1 MKTLLFIFLFTFTAL
16 ATEQYYAESATF
28 SLNGQ
33 NENMYSAESETFS
46 ITIPAEEQNVYS
58 AESAVFELTGIN
70 EIPEPSLIYCLLFAG
85 CYLLVK
91 NYDKI

>member
-1 MKTLLFIFLFTFTAL
+1 MKILILITFFSISAL
-16 ATEQYYAESATF
+16 ATEQYYAESAVF

-33 NENMYSAESETFS
+33 NANTYSAESQTFS
-46 ITIPAEEQNVYS
+46 INLLSEAANVFS

-70 EIPEPSLIYCLLFAG
+70 EIPEPGFIYCLLFIG

-91 NYDKI
+91 KGK

>member
-1 MKTLLFIFLFTFTAL
+1 MKILLFIFFFSFTAL

-33 NENMYSAESETFS
+33 SENTYLAESGTFS
-46 ITIPAEEQNVYS
+46 INLPVINVYF
-58 AESAVFELTGIN
+58 AESTTFKLTGIN
-70 EIPEPSLIYCLLFAG
+70 EIPEPGFIYYLLFIS

-91 NYDKI
+91 KGK

>member
-70 EIPEPSLIYCLLFAG
+70 EIPEPGLIYCLLFAG

>member
-1 MKTLLFIFLFTFTAL
+1 MKILFFIFLFSFTAL

-33 NENMYSAESETFS
+33 NVNTHAAESQTFS
-46 ITIPAEEQNVYS
+46 INLPVISVYF

-70 EIPEPSLIYCLLFAG
+70 EIPEPGAIYYLLFIG
-85 CYLLVK
+85 CYLISK
-91 NYDKI
+91 KRK